1 MTETVTRPSTP
12 AAEPNTLVNALLG
25 GVVSVVLGFVP
36 FSPVLGGAVAGY
48 LQGADTSRGVR
59 VGIYAGLVAAVPL
72 AFVLFLLVSMLSF
85 VPVPGGFESGAM
97 DGSAAAASGG
107 SPLLAIGVLLVVF
120 ALAALYTVGLSALGG
135 YLGSYVKGR

>member
-12 AAEPNTLVNALLG
+12 VAEPNTLVNALLG

-48 LQGADTSRGVR
+48 LQGVDTGRGVR

-72 AFVLFLLVSMLSF
+72 AFVLFLLASVLSF
-85 VPVPGGFESGAM
+85 GVVAVDSSGSVA
-97 DGSAAAASGG
+97 GAASGG
-107 SPLLAIGVLLVVF
+107 SPLLAIGVLVGAF